1 MYPHGST
8 DSLPY
13 CTMGSG
19 SLNAMAVFE
28 DGFKEDMDVEDAKK
42 LVARAIKSGIY
53 NDLGSGSNVDL
64 CIIYKDKVRGRI
76 CKCPTGSML
85 TNYGALFGKQ
95 LLFGAD
101 QTDYTACVLRE
112 CKRLRVSLLQVE
124 YLRNYEYLMDTTFKR
139 AYPVEY
145 APGTT
150 GKSPCLCVQHQSW
163 LWGKCKPRWHCLL
176 DMTCVVCAS
185 CPCLEGGG
193 GWARGWMLR
202 GMRLRGR
209 AVLTWGGAVQRW

>member
-64 CIIYKDKVRGRI
+64 CIIYKDKVRGGF
-76 CKCPTGSML
+76 CKCPTDSML
-85 TNYGALFGKQ
+85 TNFGALFGKQ
-95 LLFGAD
+95 LLSVAD
-101 QTDYTACVLRE
+101 QTDYAACAPRE
-112 CKRLRVSLLQVE
+112 CKRLAYAIFEAESLSLAGGVSAQLRVPDGHHLQACLPRQIHPWHHRWVPLPVYPAPVLAVGKVQASL
-124 YLRNYEYLMDTTFKR
+124 
-139 AYPVEY
+139 A
-145 APGTT
+145 
-150 GKSPCLCVQHQSW
+150 
-163 LWGKCKPRWHCLL
+163 LL
-176 DMTCVVCAS
+176 T
-185 CPCLEGGG
+185 
-193 GWARGWMLR
+193 
-202 GMRLRGR
+202 
-209 AVLTWGGAVQRW
+209 